1 MTSLTA
7 LPQAI
12 AAILSTEDTLDGVPI
27 IQSFSKTVTGDVE
40 TALAG
45 SGQCIWVMPALPKDT
60 LRTDTAAI
68 FFRSVEVRIRL
79 LDRPSVSPS
88 PGNIHELVGLVPL
101 CLQGINPDDL
111 CAEGLSLSATPVTT
125 GMEGSDLYFDLTF
138 TAAMHLF
145 AVELE
150 P

>member
-12 AAILSTEDTLDGVPI
+12 AVLLSSDTALDGVPV
-27 IQSFSKTVTGDVE
+27 IQSFSKTVAGDVE
-40 TALAG
+40 TALAS
-45 SGQCIWVMPALPKDT
+45 SGQCIWVMPALPKET
-60 LRTDTAAI
+60 LRTDAETV
-68 FFRSVEVRIRL
+68 FFRSVEVKVRL

-88 PGNIHELVGLVPL
+88 PGNIYELVGLVSL
-101 CLQGINPDDL
+101 CLQGENPDEL
-111 CAEGLSLSATPVTT
+111 CEESLSLAATPVAT
-125 GMEGSDLYFDLTF
+125 GKDGSDLYFDLTF